1 MCLSVAV
8 ASVGAMQNYLAP
20 DPRRSWRGL
29 SVQEKQR
36 RVDVLRRKQARQ
48 IELEVRLLE
57 ALR

>member
-1 MCLSVAV
+1 
-8 ASVGAMQNYLAP
+8 MQNYLAP

-36 RVDVLRRKQARQ
+36 RLDVLRRKQARQ

>member
-1 MCLSVAV
+1 MCLSAV
-8 ASVGAMQNYLAP
+8 MTSVRAMQNYLAP

-36 RVDVLRRKQARQ
+36 RLDALRRKQQRQ

>member
-1 MCLSVAV
+1 MCSLVLLATV
-8 ASVGAMQNYLAP
+8 VPMQNLAP

-36 RVDVLRRKQARQ
+36 RLATLRRTQQRQ

>member
-1 MCLSVAV
+1 MCSLAPL
-8 ASVGAMQNYLAP
+8 ATVGGMNNLAP

-36 RVDVLRRKQARQ
+36 RLMTLRRKQQRQ

>member
-1 MCLSVAV
+1 MCSSVRLATV
-8 ASVGAMQNYLAP
+8 VDMQNLAP

-36 RVDVLRRKQARQ
+36 RLETLRRTQQRQ

>member
-8 ASVGAMQNYLAP
+8 ASVEAMQNYLAP

>member
-1 MCLSVAV
+1 MCSLARLATVV
-8 ASVGAMQNYLAP
+8 DMQNLAP
-20 DPRRSWRGL
+20 DPRRAWRGL

-36 RVDVLRRKQARQ
+36 RLATLRRTQQRQ